1 MNDASPTS
9 DAKKITSLLE
19 DFRFGMFTTLDSG
32 KPVARPFTIQ
42 EVEPG
47 GDLWFLVSKRSTAV
61 QQLAADSRAGV
72 ALSSN
77 DSWVSL
83 TGTARVVDSQ
93 ERVDK
98 YWSPV
103 VEAWFPDG
111 KEDPEITVL
120 KFSADGGEYWDT
132 PGSRVATALAFVK
145 AKVTGEPLEGDSG
158 KVDL

>member
-1 MNDASPTS
+1 MTDTS
-9 DAKKITSLLE
+9 DTQKITSLLE
-19 DFRFGMFTTLDSG
+19 GFRFGMFTTLDAG
-32 KPVARPFTIQ
+32 TPVARPFTIQ
-42 EVEPG
+42 EVEPD
-47 GDLWFLVSKRSTAV
+47 GDLWFLVSKQSTAV
-61 QQLAADSRAGV
+61 QQLATDPRAGV

-83 TGTARVVDSQ
+83 TGTAQVVESR
-93 ERVDK
+93 ERIDG

-111 KEDPEITVL
+111 KDDPSIAVL

-132 PGSRVATALAFVK
+132 PGSRVATAVAFVK

>member
-1 MNDASPTS
+1 MTETPDAQ
-9 DAKKITSLLE
+9 KITSLLE
-19 DFRFGMFTTLDSG
+19 DFRFGMFTTTDGG

-42 EVEPG
+42 EVEDG
-47 GDLWFLVSKRSTAV
+47 GDLWFLVSKQSSAV
-61 QQLAADSRAGV
+61 QQLAADPRAGV

-83 TGTARVVDSQ
+83 TETAQVVDSQ
-93 ERVDK
+93 ERVDR

-111 KEDPEITVL
+111 KEDPSVTVL

-132 PGSRVATALAFVK
+132 PGSRVATAIAFVK
-145 AKVTGEPLEGDSG
+145 AKVTGEPLEGDTG

>member
-1 MNDASPTS
+1 MTETPDAQ
-9 DAKKITSLLE
+9 KITSLLE
-19 DFRFGMFTTLDSG
+19 DFRFGMFTTIDGG

-42 EVEPG
+42 EVEDG
-47 GDLWFLVSKRSTAV
+47 GDLWFLVSKQSSAV
-61 QQLAADSRAGV
+61 QQLAADPRAGV

-83 TGTARVVDSQ
+83 TGTAQVVDSQ
-93 ERVDK
+93 ERVDR

-111 KEDPEITVL
+111 KEDPSVTVL

-132 PGSRVATALAFVK
+132 PGSRVATAIAFVK
-145 AKVTGEPLEGDSG
+145 AKVTGEPIEGDTG
-158 KVDL
+158 KVAL

>member
-1 MNDASPTS
+1 MTETPDAQ
-9 DAKKITSLLE
+9 KITSLLE
-19 DFRFGMFTTLDSG
+19 DFRFGMFTTIDGG

-42 EVEPG
+42 EVEDG
-47 GDLWFLVSKRSTAV
+47 GDLWFLVSKQSSAV
-61 QQLAADSRAGV
+61 QQLAADPRAGV

-83 TGTARVVDSQ
+83 TGTAQVVDSQ
-93 ERVDK
+93 ERVDR

-111 KEDPEITVL
+111 KEDPSVTVL
-120 KFSADGGEYWDT
+120 KVSADGGEYWDT
-132 PGSRVATALAFVK
+132 PGSRVATAIAFVK
-145 AKVTGEPLEGDSG
+145 AKVTGEPIEGDTG

>member
-1 MNDASPTS
+1 MTETPDAQ
-9 DAKKITSLLE
+9 KITSLLE
-19 DFRFGMFTTLDSG
+19 DFRFGMVTTLDGSM
-32 KPVARPFTIQ
+32 PVARPLTIQ

-47 GDLWFLVSKRSTAV
+47 GDLWFLVSKQSSVV
-61 QQLAADSRAGV
+61 QQLAADRRAGV

-83 TGTARVVDSQ
+83 TGTAQVVDSQ
-93 ERVDK
+93 ERVEK

-111 KEDPEITVL
+111 KDDPSITVL

-145 AKVTGEPLEGDSG
+145 AKITGEPLEGDTG

>member
-1 MNDASPTS
+1 MTETPDAQ
-9 DAKKITSLLE
+9 KITSLLE
-19 DFRFGMFTTLDSG
+19 DFRFGMFTTIDGG

-42 EVEPG
+42 EVEDG
-47 GDLWFLVSKRSTAV
+47 GDLWFLVSKQSSAV
-61 QQLAADSRAGV
+61 RQLAADPRAGV

-83 TGTARVVDSQ
+83 TGTAQVVDSQ
-93 ERVDK
+93 ERVDR

-111 KEDPEITVL
+111 KEDPSVTVL

-132 PGSRVATALAFVK
+132 PGSRVATAIAFVK
-145 AKVTGEPLEGDSG
+145 AKVTGEPIEGDTG

>member
-1 MNDASPTS
+1 MTDTPDAH
-9 DAKKITSLLE
+9 KITSLLK
-19 DFRFGMFTTLDSG
+19 DFRFGMFTTLDGG

-47 GDLWFLVSKRSTAV
+47 GDLWFLVSRQSTAV
-61 QQLAADSRAGV
+61 HQLSADSRAGV

-83 TGTARVVDSQ
+83 TGTAEVVDSQ
-93 ERVDK
+93 ERVDT

-103 VEAWFPDG
+103 VEAWFPGG

-120 KFSADGGEYWDT
+120 KFSPEGGEYWDT
-132 PGSRVATALAFVK
+132 PGSRVATAIAFVR

>member
-1 MNDASPTS
+1 MTETPDAQ
-9 DAKKITSLLE
+9 KITSLLE
-19 DFRFGMFTTLDSG
+19 DFRFGMFTTLDG
-32 KPVARPFTIQ
+32 GTPVARPFTIQ
-42 EVEPG
+42 EVEAG
-47 GDLWFLVSKRSTAV
+47 GDLWFLVSKQSSAV
-61 QQLAADSRAGV
+61 QQLASDPRAGV

-83 TGTARVVDSQ
+83 TGTAQVVDSQ

-111 KEDPEITVL
+111 KDDPSVTVL

-145 AKVTGEPLEGDSG
+145 AKITGEPLEGDTG

>member
-1 MNDASPTS
+1 MSATPDAQ
-9 DAKKITSLLE
+9 KITDLLE
-19 DFRFGMFTTLDSG
+19 DFRFGMFTTLDDG

-47 GDLWFLVSKRSTAV
+47 GDLWFLVSKESSAV
-61 QQLAADSRAGV
+61 RQLAADPRAGV

-93 ERVDK
+93 AKVDE
-98 YWSPV
+98 YWNPV

-111 KEDPEITVL
+111 KDDPAITVL

-132 PGSRVATALAFVK
+132 PGSRVATAISFLK
-145 AKVTGEPLEGDSG
+145 AKITGEPIEGDTG

>member
-1 MNDASPTS
+1 MTETPDAQ
-9 DAKKITSLLE
+9 KITSLLE
-19 DFRFGMFTTLDSG
+19 DFRFGMFTTIDG
-32 KPVARPFTIQ
+32 DKPVARPFTIQ
-42 EVEPG
+42 EVEDG
-47 GDLWFLVSKRSTAV
+47 GDLWFLVSKQSSAV
-61 QQLAADSRAGV
+61 QQLAADPRAGV

-93 ERVDK
+93 ERVDR

-111 KEDPEITVL
+111 KEDPSVTVL

-132 PGSRVATALAFVK
+132 PGSRVATAIAFVK
-145 AKVTGEPLEGDSG
+145 AKVTGEPIEGDTG
-158 KVDL
+158 KVAL

>member
-1 MNDASPTS
+1 MTETPDAR
-9 DAKKITSLLE
+9 KITSLLE
-19 DFRFGMFTTLDSG
+19 DFRFGMFTTIDGG

-42 EVEPG
+42 EVEDG
-47 GDLWFLVSKRSTAV
+47 GDLWFLVSKQSSAV
-61 QQLAADSRAGV
+61 RQLAADPRAGV

-83 TGTARVVDSQ
+83 TGTAQVVDSQ
-93 ERVDK
+93 ERVDR

-111 KEDPEITVL
+111 KEDPSVSVL

-132 PGSRVATALAFVK
+132 PGSRVATAIAFVK
-145 AKVTGEPLEGDSG
+145 AKVTGEPIEGDTG

>member
-1 MNDASPTS
+1 MTETPDAQ
-9 DAKKITSLLE
+9 KITSLLE
-19 DFRFGMFTTLDSG
+19 DFRFGMVTTLDG
-32 KPVARPFTIQ
+32 GTPVARPLTIQ

-47 GDLWFLVSKRSTAV
+47 GDLWFLVSKQSSVV
-61 QQLAADSRAGV
+61 QQLSADPRAGV

-83 TGTARVVDSQ
+83 TGTAQVVDSQ
-93 ERVDK
+93 ERVEK

-111 KEDPEITVL
+111 KDDPSITVL

-145 AKVTGEPLEGDSG
+145 AKITGEPLEGDTG

>member
-1 MNDASPTS
+1 MTETPDAQ
-9 DAKKITSLLE
+9 KITSLLE
-19 DFRFGMFTTLDSG
+19 DFRFGMFTTIDGG
-32 KPVARPFTIQ
+32 KPIARPFTIQ
-42 EVEPG
+42 EVEDG
-47 GDLWFLVSKRSTAV
+47 GDLWFLVSKQSSAV
-61 QQLAADSRAGV
+61 QQLAADPRAGV

-83 TGTARVVDSQ
+83 TGTAQVVDSQ
-93 ERVDK
+93 ERVDR

-111 KEDPEITVL
+111 KDDPSVTVL

-132 PGSRVATALAFVK
+132 PGSRVATAIAFVK
-145 AKVTGEPLEGDSG
+145 AKVTGEPIEGDTG